1 MSRDSEFTSIYK
13 IFFKSIGKRETRK
26 LKLLVSAQILVNLI
40 DLIGV
45 GLLGLVGA
53 ITISGIQSQQP
64 SSNIVKILS
73 PLGIDQKPFQI
84 QVSILAISATVLLIS
99 RTLVSLWLTR
109 KTFAYFARK
118 SIEFSQ
124 IILDGLFRKS
134 VDKVR
139 TTSSHELI
147 YSTTTGCDI
156 LMIGVFAQSTVLIS
170 DVTLL
175 LLMGSGV
182 AFLQPATAAISF
194 VIFGTAAAYMH
205 FGLNR
210 KSKLLG
216 QIGARNAVINNRR
229 IQELF
234 SSYREIY
241 IANKS
246 SEFIS
251 EISKSR
257 QISSENQAEVN
268 FLPILNKYFLETT
281 LLVGALSVS
290 AIEFA
295 MNDARSAVSGLAV
308 FLAAGSR
315 IAPALLRVQQN
326 LLNIRNSLGGAKPT
340 ISKIEENQ
348 FIASDQQ
355 LHGVQERNPVLIP
368 SIEITDLTFSYSDS
382 EEMVI
387 KNLNL
392 SIKSGTTIAVTG
404 PSGSGKTTLVDLILG
419 ILTPTSGGI
428 ELSGLNPRRA
438 ISGSLLVGAYVP
450 QEVQLI
456 SASLLENIAL
466 GIPKGEVDLARIEE
480 VIATSLLLEVVSS
493 LPEGLETKIGEEGVL
508 LSGGQKQRI
517 GIARALYNKPKL
529 IVFDEPTSAL
539 DGEAEGF
546 IASTIESLH
555 GSATIIVI
563 AHRLNT
569 LKNVD
574 KVIYL
579 ENGKLVAEGKF
590 EEVRNQVANFDQNA
604 TSAGM

>member
-1 MSRDSEFTSIYK
+1 MLRDSEFSSIGK
-13 IFFKSIGKRETRK
+13 IFFQSISKREKRK
-26 LKLLVSAQILVNLI
+26 LILLVSAQVLVNLL

-45 GLLGLVGA
+45 AFLGIVGA
-53 ITISGIQSQQP
+53 ITISGIQSQKP
-64 SSNIVKILS
+64 SSNILKFLT
-73 PLGIDQKPFQI
+73 PLGIDQEPFQI
-84 QVSILAISATVLLIS
+84 QVSILAVSATALLIF

-124 IILDGLFRKS
+124 NILDDMFRKG
-134 VDKVR
+134 VEKVR
-139 TTSSHELI
+139 VTSSQELI
-147 YSTTTGCDI
+147 YSTTSGCDI
-156 LMIGVFAQSTVLIS
+156 LMIGVFAQTTVLIS
-170 DVTLL
+170 DITLL
-175 LLMGSGV
+175 MLMGAGV

-194 VIFGTAAAYMH
+194 VIFGSAAAYMH

-216 QIGARNAVINNRR
+216 QIGAGQAVVNGRK

-246 SEFIS
+246 SEFIT
-251 EISKSR
+251 EIGNSR
-257 QISSENQAEVN
+257 RVSTQNQAEVN

-290 AIEFA
+290 AVEFA
-295 MNDARSAVSGLAV
+295 INDARAAMSGLAV

-326 LLNIRNSLGGAKPT
+326 LLNIRNSLGGAKPS
-340 ISKIEENQ
+340 ISKIKELQSIN
-348 FIASDQQ
+348 F
-355 LHGVQERNPVLIP
+355 GVTFQSEQIKNPIPIP
-368 SIEITDLTFSYSDS
+368 SVEIKDLTFAYANS
-382 EEMVI
+382 EDNVI
-387 KNLNL
+387 KNLSL
-392 SIKSGTTIAVTG
+392 SVEPGTTIAITG

-419 ILTPTSGGI
+419 ILIPKSGEI
-428 ELSGLNPRRA
+428 LLSGISPRRA
-438 ISGSLLVGAYVP
+438 INESLLIGAYVP

-456 SASLLENIAL
+456 SASLIENISL
-466 GIPKGEVDLARIEE
+466 GVPRDEIDHARMEE
-480 VIATSLLLEVVSS
+480 VIATSLLAEVVSS
-493 LPEGLETKIGEEGVL
+493 LPEGVNTKIGEEGVL

-546 IASTIESLH
+546 IASMIESLH
-555 GSATIIVI
+555 GTATIIVI

-569 LKNVD
+569 LKSVD

-579 ENGKLVAEGKF
+579 ENGRLLAEGRF
-590 EEVRNQVANFDQNA
+590 DEVRSRIKNFDQNA
-604 TSAGM
+604 IAAGL

>member
-1 MSRDSEFTSIYK
+1 MSRDAEFSMIAK
-13 IFFKSIGKRETRK
+13 IFLHSISKREKRK
-26 LKLLVSAQILVNLI
+26 LFLLVSAQILVNLI

-45 GLLGLVGA
+45 GFLGIVGA
-53 ITISGIQSQQP
+53 ITISGIQSQKP
-64 SSNIVKILS
+64 SPSILKLLK
-73 PLGIDQKPFQI
+73 PLGIDNQSFQV
-84 QVSILAISATVLLIS
+84 QVSILALSATALLIG
-99 RTLVSLWLTR
+99 RTLISLWLTR
-109 KTFAYFARK
+109 RTFAYFARK

-124 IILDGLFRKS
+124 MILDDIFLKG
-134 VDKVR
+134 VEKVR
-139 TTSSHELI
+139 TTSSQELI

-170 DVTLL
+170 DITLL
-175 LLMGSGV
+175 ILMGLGV
-182 AFLQPATAAISF
+182 AFLQPATAGISF
-194 VIFGTAAAYMH
+194 LIFGSAAAYMH

-210 KSKLLG
+210 KSKSLG
-216 QIGARNAVINNRR
+216 RIGAGQAVINSRK

-251 EISKSR
+251 EISVSR
-257 QISSENQAEVN
+257 RISTQNQAEVN

-290 AIEFA
+290 AVEFVL
-295 MNDARSAVSGLAV
+295 NDARSAISGLAV

-326 LLNIRNSLGGAKPT
+326 LLNIRNSLGGAKPS
-340 ISKIEENQ
+340 ISKIQIVNSTAAIESVNEV
-348 FIASDQQ
+348 ALGHLTS
-355 LHGVQERNPVLIP
+355 IP
-368 SIEITDLTFSYSDS
+368 NVEVRDVTFSYANGEDN
-382 EEMVI
+382 VI
-387 KNLNL
+387 NNL
-392 SIKSGTTIAVTG
+392 SLSIESGTTIAITG
-404 PSGSGKTTLVDLILG
+404 PSGSGKTTLVDLMLG
-419 ILTPTSGGI
+419 ILIPNSGDI
-428 ELSGLNPRRA
+428 KLSGINPRIA
-438 ISGSLLVGAYVP
+438 INSSVLSAAYVP

-456 SASLLENIAL
+456 SGSLLENIAL
-466 GIPKGEVDLARIEE
+466 GIPKKEIDLGRVEE
-480 VIATSLLLEVVSS
+480 VVTISLLSEVVSS
-493 LPEGLETKIGEEGVL
+493 LSDGLNTMIGEEGVL

-517 GIARALYNKPKL
+517 GIARALYNRPRL

-555 GSATIIVI
+555 GTATIIVI

-579 ENGKLVAEGKF
+579 ENGQLLADGKF
-590 EEVRNQVANFDQNA
+590 EEVRNRIKNFDQNA
-604 TSAGM
+604 IRSGL